1 MTKLPDAPAPRMRID
16 KWLWH
21 ARFFKTR
28 TLAAANVSAGHVRIN
43 SVKVAKPAHAV
54 VTGDVL
60 TFAQGDLVRV
70 VRVLAHGLRRG
81 PATEA
86 QTLYEDLTPA
96 REDVPAGSP
105 VREGG
110 RPTKR
115 ERRIFD
121 LDRRRMLE

>member
-1 MTKLPDAPAPRMRID
+1 LDAPAPRMRID

-28 TLAAANVSAGHVRIN
+28 TLAAATVSAGHVRIN
-43 SVKVAKPAHAV
+43 SVKTAKPAHGV
-54 VTGDVL
+54 VAGDVL

-70 VRVLAHGLRRG
+70 VRVVAHGVRRG
-81 PATEA
+81 PAPEA
-86 QTLYEDLTPA
+86 QGLYEDLTPA
-96 REDVPAGSP
+96 REDVPQGAPAS
-105 VREGG
+105 EGG

-115 ERRIFD
+115 DRRIFD

>member
-1 MTKLPDAPAPRMRID
+1 LDAPAARIRID

-28 TLAAANVSAGHVRIN
+28 TLAAATVSAGHVRLN
-43 SVKVAKPAHAV
+43 SVKVAKPAQGV
-54 VTGDVL
+54 VSGDVL
-60 TFAQGDLVRV
+60 TFAQGDSVRV
-70 VRVLAHGLRRG
+70 VRVIAHGVRRG

-86 QTLYEDLTPA
+86 QGLYEDLTPQAPA
-96 REDVPAGSP
+96 REDVPGTPQAQD
-105 VREGG
+105 GG

-115 ERRIFD
+115 DRRIFD

>member
-1 MTKLPDAPAPRMRID
+1 MRID

-28 TLAAANVSAGHVRIN
+28 TLAAATVSAVHVRIN
-43 SVKVAKPAHAV
+43 SVKTAKPAHGV
-54 VTGDVL
+54 VAGDVL

-70 VRVLAHGLRRG
+70 VRVVAHGVRRG
-81 PATEA
+81 PAPEA
-86 QTLYEDLTPA
+86 QGLYEDLTPA
-96 REDVPAGSP
+96 REDVPQGAPAS
-105 VREGG
+105 EGG

-115 ERRIFD
+115 DRRIFD